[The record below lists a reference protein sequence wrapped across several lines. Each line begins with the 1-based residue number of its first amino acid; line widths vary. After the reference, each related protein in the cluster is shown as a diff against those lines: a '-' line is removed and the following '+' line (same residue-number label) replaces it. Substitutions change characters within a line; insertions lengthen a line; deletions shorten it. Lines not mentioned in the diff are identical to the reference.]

1 MAEPLLFLTELMG
14 MKVYDLKGRRLG
26 RVRDAGVVPRVD
38 PARVDRFLIG
48 GELNWWSVRHEQ
60 VSSITIDGI
69 YLHDDQVS
77 PYHDDE
83 YMLRIVRDLL
93 DQQIIDV
100 YGRKVVRVND
110 VTFEIRTTDGHD
122 ELHVHEVDIGVRSI
136 FRRLAQG
143 VLPPR
148 LIRRGM
154 ARISPNSI
162 RWEMCNI
169 LEADPQRRLRLNISH
184 KALEELHPA
193 DLADI
198 VEDLSPEDREAI
210 FESIDS
216 EVAADALSEVEDPK
230 IQANIL
236 ESLEADRAA
245 DIIEEME
252 PAEAADVLEELED
265 ETSDAILGEMEPAE
279 KTEVEDALELH
290 EDSAGRLM
298 NSEFIALP
306 VTATVRDAL
315 KAIRD
320 NPDLVDSLTM
330 LFLEDENGL
339 FVGALP
345 VARLVLADTA
355 ARLGSLAADD
365 VVSVPV
371 GEHAG
376 RAIEIVDKYNLMALA
391 VVDESGKLVGTIT
404 ADDVI
409 SELRQE

>member
-1 MAEPLLFLTELMG
+1 MSDTLLFLTELMG
-14 MKVYDLKGRRLG
+14 MKVYDLKGRRVG
-26 RVRDAGVVPRVD
+26 RIRDAGLVPRVD

-48 GELNWWSVRHEQ
+48 GELNWWSVRHDQ

-69 YLHDDQVS
+69 FLRDEQVT

-100 YGRKVVRVND
+100 HGRKVVRVND
-110 VTFEIRTTDGHD
+110 VTFEVRKVNGTE
-122 ELHVHEVDIGVRSI
+122 ELCVREVDIGMRSI

-148 LIRRGM
+148 IIRRLM
-154 ARISPNSI
+154 VRVAPNSI

-169 LEADPQRRLRLNISH
+169 VEADPQRRLRLNITH
-184 KALEELHPA
+184 TALEGLHPA

-216 EVAADALSEVEDPK
+216 EVAAETLAEVEDPK
-230 IQANIL
+230 IQASIL

-245 DIIEEME
+245 DIVEEME
-252 PAEAADVLEELED
+252 PAEAADVLEELEE
-265 ETSDAILGEMEPAE
+265 ETSDAILEEMEPEE
-279 KTEVEDALELH
+279 KTEVEEALELH

-298 NSEFIALP
+298 TSAFVAVP
-306 VTATVRDAL
+306 ASATVADAL
-315 KAIRD
+315 GAIRE
-320 NPDLVDSLTM
+320 NPDLVDTLTT
-330 LFLEDENGL
+330 LFLEDAGGRL
-339 FVGALP
+339 CGAVPL
-345 VARLVLADTA
+345 ARLVLADPSA
-355 ARLGSLAADD
+355 AVGSLAADEL
-365 VVSVPV
+365 VSVPI
-371 GEHAG
+371 GERSDRVVAV
-376 RAIEIVDKYNLMALA
+376 VDKYNLMALP
-391 VVDESGKLVGTIT
+391 VVDEAGRLVGTVT
-404 ADDVI
+404 ADDII

>member
-1 MAEPLLFLTELMG
+1 MADTLLFLTELMG
-14 MKVYDLKGRRLG
+14 MRVYDLKGRRIG

-69 YLHDDQVS
+69 YLHDEQVT

-83 YMLRIVRDLL
+83 YMLRIARDLL

-100 YGRKVVRVND
+100 HGRKVVRVND
-110 VTFEIRTTDGHD
+110 VTFEVRKTNAHE
-122 ELHVHEVDIGVRSI
+122 ELHVREVDIGMRSI

-148 LIRRGM
+148 LIRRTM
-154 ARISPNSI
+154 SRIAPNSI
-162 RWEMCNI
+162 SWEFCNI
-169 LEADPQRRLRLNISH
+169 VEADPQRRLRLNITH
-184 KALEELHPA
+184 TALEELHPA

-216 EVAADALSEVEDPK
+216 EVAADTLAEVEDPK

-236 ESLEADRAA
+236 ESLEAERAA
-245 DIIEEME
+245 DIVEEMD
-252 PAEAADVLEELED
+252 PAEAADVLEELEE
-265 ETSDAILGEMEPAE
+265 ETSDAILEEMEPEE
-279 KTEVEDALELH
+279 KTDVEEALELH

-298 NSEFIALP
+298 NSELIALP
-306 VTATVRDAL
+306 NTATVEDAMQ
-315 KAIRD
+315 AIRD
-320 NPDLVDSLTM
+320 NPDLVDSLTT
-330 LFLEDENGL
+330 LYLEAPDGRL
-339 FVGALP
+339 CGVVP
-345 VARLVLADTA
+345 VARLVLAGPGTPLA
-355 ARLGSLAADD
+355 SLGLDEWI
-365 VVSVPV
+365 SVPIA
-371 GEHAG
+371 EHAD
-376 RAIEIVDKYNLMALA
+376 RVIETVDKYNLMALP
-391 VVDESGKLVGTIT
+391 VVDDDGRLVGTVT

-409 SELRQE
+409 TELRQE

>member
-1 MAEPLLFLTELMG
+1 MADPLLFLTELMG

-69 YLHDDQVS
+69 YLRDEHVS

-100 YGRKVVRVND
+100 HGRKVVRVND
-110 VTFEIRTTDGHD
+110 VTFEIRKVDGHE

-162 RWEMCNI
+162 RWDMCNI

-184 KALEELHPA
+184 KALEGLHPA

-198 VEDLSPEDREAI
+198 VEDLSPDDREAI

-245 DIIEEME
+245 DIVEEME
-252 PAEAADVLEELED
+252 PGEAADVLEELED
-265 ETSDAILGEMEPAE
+265 ATSDAILEEMEPAE
-279 KTEVEDALELH
+279 KTEVEEALELH

-298 NSEFIALP
+298 NSEFVALP
-306 VTATVRDAL
+306 ATATVGDAL
-315 KAIRD
+315 RAIRD
-320 NPDLVDSLTM
+320 NPDLVDSLTT
-330 LFLEDENGL
+330 LFLEDEQGL
-339 FVGALP
+339 FAGALP
-345 VARLVLADTA
+345 VARLVLADPATV
-355 ARLGSLAADD
+355 LGSLASDD
-365 VVSVPV
+365 IVSVPM
-371 GEHAG
+371 GEQAD

-391 VVDESGKLVGTIT
+391 VVDSSVR
-404 ADDVI
+404 
-409 SELRQE
+409 LRPTMSFPNCGRSK

>member
-1 MAEPLLFLTELMG
+1 MANTLLFLTELMG
-14 MKVYDLKGRRLG
+14 MKVYDLKGRRIG

-38 PARVDRFLIG
+38 PSRVDRFLIG

-60 VSSITIDGI
+60 VSAITIDGI
-69 YLHDDQVS
+69 YLHDEQVT

-100 YGRKVVRVND
+100 HGRKVVRVND
-110 VTFEIRTTDGHD
+110 VTFEVRRRNDHE
-122 ELHVHEVDIGVRSI
+122 ELCVHEVDIGVRSI
-136 FRRLAQG
+136 FRRLVQG

-148 LIRRGM
+148 LIRRLM
-154 ARISPNSI
+154 APIAPNSI
-162 RWEMCNI
+162 RWEVCNI
-169 LEADPQRRLRLNISH
+169 VEADPQRRLRLNISH

-198 VEDLSPEDREAI
+198 VEELSPQDREAI

-216 EVAADALSEVEDPK
+216 EVAADTLTEVEDPK

-245 DIIEEME
+245 DIVEEMD

-265 ETSDAILGEMEPAE
+265 ETSEAILDEMQPAE
-279 KTEVEDALELH
+279 KNEVEEALELH

-298 NSEFIALP
+298 NSDFISLLE
-306 VTATVRDAL
+306 TATVADAL
-315 KAIRD
+315 ASIRA
-320 NPDLVDSLTM
+320 NPDLVDTLTT
-330 LFLEDENGL
+330 LFLENSDGVL
-339 FVGALP
+339 TGTVP
-345 VARLVLADTA
+345 VARLVLAESSMTVS
-355 ARLGSLAADD
+355 SLANDEL
-365 VVSVPV
+365 VSVEIT
-371 GEHAG
+371 EHAD
-376 RAIEIVDKYNLMALA
+376 RVVEVVDKYNLMALP
-391 VVDESGKLVGTIT
+391 VVDEAGILVGTIT
-404 ADDVI
+404 ADDII

>member
-1 MAEPLLFLTELMG
+1 MPETLLFLTELMG
-14 MKVYDLKGRRLG
+14 MKVYDLKGRRVG
-26 RVRDAGVVPRVD
+26 RVRDAGVVPRLD
-38 PARVDRFLIG
+38 AARVDRFLIG

-60 VSSITIDGI
+60 VSAITVDGI
-69 YLHDDQVS
+69 YLHDEQVT

-100 YGRKVVRVND
+100 HGRKVVRVND
-110 VTFEIRTTDGHD
+110 VTFEIRKTNAHA
-122 ELHVHEVDIGVRSI
+122 ELCVREVDIGMRSI

-148 LIRRGM
+148 LIRRMM
-154 ARISPNSI
+154 ARIAPNSI
-162 RWEMCNI
+162 RWEFCNI
-169 LEADPQRRLRLNISH
+169 VEADPQRRLRLNITH
-184 KALEELHPA
+184 TALEELHPA

-216 EVAADALSEVEDPK
+216 EVAADALAEVEDPK

-245 DIIEEME
+245 DIVEEMD

-265 ETSDAILGEMEPAE
+265 ETSEAILDEMEPEE
-279 KTEVEDALELH
+279 KGEVEEALELH
-290 EDSAGRLM
+290 EDSAGRFM
-298 NSEFIALP
+298 SSEFIAVP
-306 VTATVRDAL
+306 ASASVSDAL
-315 KAIRD
+315 RAIRE
-320 NPDLVDSLTM
+320 NPDLVDTLTT
-330 LFLEDENGL
+330 LFLEDSDGVL
-339 FVGALP
+339 CGAVP
-345 VARLVLADTA
+345 VARLVLAEPGA
-355 ARLGSLAADD
+355 PLADLVVD
-365 VVSVPV
+365 ELVSVPIN
-371 GEHAG
+371 EHAD
-376 RAIEIVDKYNLMALA
+376 RVVEIVDKYNLMALA
-391 VVDESGKLVGTIT
+391 VVDSAGRLVGAIT

>member
-1 MAEPLLFLTELMG
+1 MADPLLFLTELMG
-14 MKVYDLKGRRLG
+14 MKVYDLKGRRIG

-69 YLHDDQVS
+69 YLHDEQVS

-110 VTFEIRTTDGHD
+110 VTFEIRKVNGHE
-122 ELHVHEVDIGVRSI
+122 ELHVHEVDVGVRSI

-154 ARISPNSI
+154 TRISPNSI
-162 RWEMCNI
+162 RWDMCNI

-184 KALEELHPA
+184 KALEGLHPA

-216 EVAADALSEVEDPK
+216 EVAADALSEVEDPR

-245 DIIEEME
+245 DIVEEME
-252 PAEAADVLEELED
+252 PAEAADVLAELED
-265 ETSDAILGEMEPAE
+265 ETSDAILEEMEPDE
-279 KTEVEDALELH
+279 KIEVEEALELH

-306 VTATVRDAL
+306 ATATVGDAL
-315 KAIRD
+315 RAIRD

-330 LFLEDENGL
+330 LFLEDEKGL
-339 FVGALP
+339 FAGGLP
-345 VARLVLADTA
+345 VARLVLADNAT
-355 ARLGSLAADD
+355 RLGSLAVDD
-365 VVSVPV
+365 IVSVPV
-371 GEHAG
+371 AERSD

>member
-1 MAEPLLFLTELMG
+1 MPETLLFLTELMG
-14 MKVYDLKGRRLG
+14 MKVYDLKGRRVG
-26 RVRDAGVVPRVD
+26 RVRDAGVVPRID
-38 PARVDRFLIG
+38 AARVDRFLIG

-60 VSSITIDGI
+60 VSAITVDGI
-69 YLHDDQVS
+69 YLRDEQVT

-100 YGRKVVRVND
+100 HGRKVVRVND
-110 VTFEIRTTDGHD
+110 VTFEIRRTNAHA
-122 ELHVHEVDIGVRSI
+122 ELCVREVDIGMRSI

-148 LIRRGM
+148 LIRRMM
-154 ARISPNSI
+154 ARIAPNSI
-162 RWEMCNI
+162 RWEFCNI
-169 LEADPQRRLRLNISH
+169 VEADPQRRLRLNITH
-184 KALEELHPA
+184 TALEELHPA

-216 EVAADALSEVEDPK
+216 EVAADALAEVEDPK

-245 DIIEEME
+245 DIVEEMD

-265 ETSDAILGEMEPAE
+265 ETSEAILDEMELEE
-279 KTEVEDALELH
+279 KTDVEEALELH

-298 NSEFIALP
+298 NSEFISVPA
-306 VTATVRDAL
+306 TASVADAL
-315 KAIRD
+315 RAIRD
-320 NPDLVDSLTM
+320 NPDMVDTLTT
-330 LFLEDENGL
+330 LFLEDAQGVL
-339 FVGALP
+339 CGAVP
-345 VARLVLADTA
+345 VARLVLAEPGA
-355 ARLGSLAADD
+355 PLADLVVD
-365 VVSVPV
+365 EFVSVPIH
-371 GEHAG
+371 EHAD
-376 RAIEIVDKYNLMALA
+376 RVVEIVDKYNLMALA
-391 VVDESGKLVGTIT
+391 VVDSAGRLVGAIT

>member
-1 MAEPLLFLTELMG
+1 MADTLLFLTELMG
-14 MKVYDLKGRRLG
+14 MRVYDLKGRRIG

-38 PARVDRFLIG
+38 AARVDRFLIG

-60 VSSITIDGI
+60 VASITIDGI
-69 YLHDDQVS
+69 YLRDEQVT

-100 YGRKVVRVND
+100 HGRKVVRVND
-110 VTFEIRTTDGHD
+110 VTFEVRKASTHE
-122 ELHVHEVDIGVRSI
+122 ELLVREVDIGMRSI

-148 LIRRGM
+148 LIRRLM
-154 ARISPNSI
+154 SRIAPNSI
-162 RWEMCNI
+162 RWEFCNI
-169 LEADPQRRLRLNISH
+169 VESDPQRRLRLNITH
-184 KALEELHPA
+184 TALEELHPA

-216 EVAADALSEVEDPK
+216 EVAADALAEVEDPR

-236 ESLEADRAA
+236 ESLEAERAA
-245 DIIEEME
+245 DIVEEMD
-252 PAEAADVLEELED
+252 PAEAADVLEELEE
-265 ETSDAILGEMEPAE
+265 ETSDAILEEMEPEE
-279 KTEVEDALELH
+279 KTDVEEALELH

-306 VTATVRDAL
+306 DTATVEDAMR
-315 KAIRD
+315 AIRD
-320 NPDLVDSLTM
+320 NPDMVDSLTT
-330 LFLEDENGL
+330 LYLEGKDGRL
-339 FVGALP
+339 TGVVP
-345 VARLVLADTA
+345 VARLVLAPAGT
-355 ARLGSLAADD
+355 LLASVGLDEWI
-365 VVSVPV
+365 SVPIA
-371 GEHAG
+371 EHAD
-376 RAIEIVDKYNLMALA
+376 RVIETVDKYNLMALP
-391 VVDESGKLVGTIT
+391 VVDDEGRLVGTVT

-409 SELRQE
+409 TELRQE

>member
-1 MAEPLLFLTELMG
+1 MADPLLFLTELMG

-38 PARVDRFLIG
+38 FARVDRFLIG

-60 VSSITIDGI
+60 VSTITIDGI
-69 YLHDDQVS
+69 WLHDDQVS

-100 YGRKVVRVND
+100 HGRKVVRVND
-110 VTFEIRTTDGHD
+110 VTFEIRKVNGHD

-162 RWEMCNI
+162 RWDMCNI

-198 VEDLSPEDREAI
+198 VEDLSPKDREAI

-236 ESLEADRAA
+236 ESLEAERAA

-252 PAEAADVLEELED
+252 PAEAADVLDELEE
-265 ETSDAILGEMEPAE
+265 ETSDAILEEMEPAE

-298 NSEFIALP
+298 NSEFVALP
-306 VTATVRDAL
+306 ATATVGDAL

-330 LFLEDENGL
+330 LFLEDERGL
-339 FVGALP
+339 FAGALP
-345 VARLVLADTA
+345 VARLVLADNATV
-355 ARLGSLAADD
+355 LATLAVDD
-365 VVSVPV
+365 IVSVPI
-371 GEHAG
+371 GERSD

-391 VVDESGKLVGTIT
+391 VVDKSGKLVGTIT

>member
-1 MAEPLLFLTELMG
+1 MPETLLFLTELMG
-14 MKVYDLKGRRLG
+14 MKVYDLKGRRVG

-38 PARVDRFLIG
+38 AARVDRFLIG

-60 VSSITIDGI
+60 VSAITVDGI
-69 YLHDDQVS
+69 YLRDEQVT

-100 YGRKVVRVND
+100 HGRKVVRVND
-110 VTFEIRTTDGHD
+110 VTFEVRRTNAHA
-122 ELHVHEVDIGVRSI
+122 ELCVREVDIGMRSI

-148 LIRRGM
+148 LIRRMM
-154 ARISPNSI
+154 APIAPNSI
-162 RWEMCNI
+162 RWEFCNI
-169 LEADPQRRLRLNISH
+169 VEADPQRRLRLNITH
-184 KALEELHPA
+184 TALEELHPA

-216 EVAADALSEVEDPK
+216 EVAADALAEVEDPK

-245 DIIEEME
+245 DIVEEMD

-265 ETSDAILGEMEPAE
+265 ETSEAILGEMELEE
-279 KTEVEDALELH
+279 KTEVEEALELH

-298 NSEFIALP
+298 NSAFIAVP
-306 VTATVRDAL
+306 ASASVTDAL
-315 KAIRD
+315 RAIRE
-320 NPDLVDSLTM
+320 NPDLVDTLTT
-330 LFLEDENGL
+330 LFLEDPHGVL
-339 FVGALP
+339 CGAVP
-345 VARLVLADTA
+345 VARLVLAEPGVP
-355 ARLGSLAADD
+355 LGDLVVDEL
-365 VVSVPV
+365 VSVPI
-371 GEHAG
+371 GEHAD
-376 RAIEIVDKYNLMALA
+376 RVVAIVDKYSLMALP
-391 VVDESGKLVGTIT
+391 VVDDAGKLVGAIT

-409 SELRQE
+409 SALRQE

>member
-1 MAEPLLFLTELMG
+1 MPETLLFLTELMG
-14 MKVYDLKGRRLG
+14 MKVYDLKGRRVG

-38 PARVDRFLIG
+38 AARVDRFLIG

-60 VSSITIDGI
+60 VSAITVDGI
-69 YLHDDQVS
+69 YLRDEQVT

-100 YGRKVVRVND
+100 HGRKVVRVND
-110 VTFEIRTTDGHD
+110 VTFEVRRTNAHA
-122 ELHVHEVDIGVRSI
+122 ELCVREVDIGMRSI

-148 LIRRGM
+148 LIRRMM
-154 ARISPNSI
+154 APIAPNSI
-162 RWEMCNI
+162 RWEFCNI
-169 LEADPQRRLRLNISH
+169 VEADPQRRLRLNITH
-184 KALEELHPA
+184 TALEELHPA

-216 EVAADALSEVEDPK
+216 EVAADALAEVEDPK

-236 ESLEADRAA
+236 ESVVAVRAA
-245 DIIEEME
+245 DFVVEMD

-265 ETSDAILGEMEPAE
+265 ETSEAILGEMELEE
-279 KTEVEDALELH
+279 KTEVEEALELH

-298 NSEFIALP
+298 NSEFIAVP
-306 VTATVRDAL
+306 ASASVTDAL
-315 KAIRD
+315 RAIRE
-320 NPDLVDSLTM
+320 NPDLVDTLTT
-330 LFLEDENGL
+330 LFLEDPYGVL
-339 FVGALP
+339 CGAVP
-345 VARLVLADTA
+345 VARLVLAEPGVP
-355 ARLGSLAADD
+355 LGDLVVDEL
-365 VVSVPV
+365 VSVPI
-371 GEHAG
+371 GEHAD
-376 RAIEIVDKYNLMALA
+376 RVVALVDKYSLMALP
-391 VVDESGKLVGTIT
+391 VVDDAGKLVGAIT

-409 SELRQE
+409 SALRQE

>member
-1 MAEPLLFLTELMG
+1 MANTLLFLTELMG
-14 MKVYDLKGRRLG
+14 MKVYDLKGRRIG

-38 PARVDRFLIG
+38 PSRVDRFLIG

-60 VSSITIDGI
+60 VSAITIDGI
-69 YLHDDQVS
+69 YLHDEQVT

-100 YGRKVVRVND
+100 HGRKVVRVND
-110 VTFEIRTTDGHD
+110 VTFEVRRRNDHE
-122 ELHVHEVDIGVRSI
+122 ELCVHEVDIGVRSI
-136 FRRLAQG
+136 FRRLVQG

-148 LIRRGM
+148 LIRRLM
-154 ARISPNSI
+154 APIAPNSI
-162 RWEMCNI
+162 RWEVCNI
-169 LEADPQRRLRLNISH
+169 VEADPQRRLRLNISH

-198 VEDLSPEDREAI
+198 VEELSPQDREAI

-216 EVAADALSEVEDPK
+216 EVAADTLTEVEDPK

-245 DIIEEME
+245 DIVEEMD

-265 ETSDAILGEMEPAE
+265 ETSEAILDEMEPAE
-279 KTEVEDALELH
+279 KNEVEEALELH

-298 NSEFIALP
+298 NSDFISLLE
-306 VTATVRDAL
+306 TATVADAL
-315 KAIRD
+315 ASIRA
-320 NPDLVDSLTM
+320 NPDLVDTLTT
-330 LFLEDENGL
+330 LFLENSDGVL
-339 FVGALP
+339 TGTVP
-345 VARLVLADTA
+345 VARLVLAESSMTVS
-355 ARLGSLAADD
+355 SLANDEL
-365 VVSVPV
+365 VSVEIA
-371 GEHAG
+371 EHAD
-376 RAIEIVDKYNLMALA
+376 RVVEVVDKYNLMALP
-391 VVDESGKLVGTIT
+391 VVDEAGILVGTIT
-404 ADDVI
+404 ADDII

>member
-1 MAEPLLFLTELMG
+1 MPETLLFLTELMG
-14 MKVYDLKGRRLG
+14 MKVYDLKGRRVG

-38 PARVDRFLIG
+38 AARVDRFLIG

-60 VSSITIDGI
+60 VSAITVDGI
-69 YLHDDQVS
+69 YLRDEQVT

-100 YGRKVVRVND
+100 HGRKVVRVND
-110 VTFEIRTTDGHD
+110 VTFEVRRTNAHA
-122 ELHVHEVDIGVRSI
+122 ELCVREVDIGMRSI

-148 LIRRGM
+148 LIRRMM
-154 ARISPNSI
+154 APIAPNSI
-162 RWEMCNI
+162 RWEFCNI
-169 LEADPQRRLRLNISH
+169 VEADPQRRLRLNITH
-184 KALEELHPA
+184 TALEELHPA

-216 EVAADALSEVEDPK
+216 EVAADALAEVEDPK

-245 DIIEEME
+245 DIVEEMD

-265 ETSDAILGEMEPAE
+265 ETSEAILGEMELEE
-279 KTEVEDALELH
+279 KTEVEEALELH

-298 NSEFIALP
+298 NSEFIA
-306 VTATVRDAL
+306 VAASASVADAL
-315 KAIRD
+315 RAIHE
-320 NPDLVDSLTM
+320 NPDLVDTLTT
-330 LFLEDENGL
+330 LFLEDPYGVL
-339 FVGALP
+339 CGAVP
-345 VARLVLADTA
+345 VARLVLAEPGVP
-355 ARLGSLAADD
+355 LGDLVVDEL
-365 VVSVPV
+365 VSVPI
-371 GEHAG
+371 GEHTDRVVA
-376 RAIEIVDKYNLMALA
+376 IVDKYSLMALP
-391 VVDESGKLVGTIT
+391 VVDDAGKLVGAIT

-409 SELRQE
+409 SALRQE

>member
-1 MAEPLLFLTELMG
+1 MADPLLFLTELMG

-69 YLHDDQVS
+69 YLRDEHVS

-100 YGRKVVRVND
+100 HGRKVVRVND
-110 VTFEIRTTDGHD
+110 VTFEIRKVDGHE

-162 RWEMCNI
+162 RWDMCNI

-184 KALEELHPA
+184 KALEGLHPA

-198 VEDLSPEDREAI
+198 VEDLSPDDREAI

-245 DIIEEME
+245 DIVEEME
-252 PAEAADVLEELED
+252 PGEAADVLEELED
-265 ETSDAILGEMEPAE
+265 ATSDAILEEMEPAE
-279 KTEVEDALELH
+279 KTEVEEALELH

-298 NSEFIALP
+298 NSEFVALP
-306 VTATVRDAL
+306 ATATVGDAL
-315 KAIRD
+315 RAIRD
-320 NPDLVDSLTM
+320 NPDLVDSLTT
-330 LFLEDENGL
+330 LFLEDEQGL
-339 FVGALP
+339 FAGALP
-345 VARLVLADTA
+345 VARLVLADPATV
-355 ARLGSLAADD
+355 LGSLASDD
-365 VVSVPV
+365 IVSVPM
-371 GEHAG
+371 GEQAD

>member
-1 MAEPLLFLTELMG
+1 MADPLLFLTELMG
-14 MKVYDLKGRRLG
+14 MKVYDLKGRRIG

-69 YLHDDQVS
+69 YLHDEQVS

-110 VTFEIRTTDGHD
+110 VTFEIRKVNGHE
-122 ELHVHEVDIGVRSI
+122 ELHVLEVDIGVRSI

-162 RWEMCNI
+162 RWDMCNI

-184 KALEELHPA
+184 KALEDLHPA

-216 EVAADALSEVEDPK
+216 EAAADALSEVEDPR

-265 ETSDAILGEMEPAE
+265 ETSEAILEEMEPAE

-306 VTATVRDAL
+306 ATASVGDAL

-330 LFLEDENGL
+330 LFLEDEKGL
-339 FVGALP
+339 FAGGLP
-345 VARLVLADTA
+345 VARLVLADHATV
-355 ARLGSLAADD
+355 LGSLAADD
-365 VVSVPV
+365 IVSVPIA
-371 GEHAG
+371 ERSD

>member
-1 MAEPLLFLTELMG
+1 MADPLLFLTELMG

-69 YLHDDQVS
+69 YLRDDQVS

-100 YGRKVVRVND
+100 HGRKVVRVND
-110 VTFEIRTTDGHD
+110 VTFEIRKVDEHE

-154 ARISPNSI
+154 SRISPKSI
-162 RWEMCNI
+162 RWDMCNI

-198 VEDLSPEDREAI
+198 VEDLSPDDREAI

-236 ESLEADRAA
+236 ESLEAERAA
-245 DIIEEME
+245 DIVEEME
-252 PAEAADVLEELED
+252 PGEAADVLEELED
-265 ETSDAILGEMEPAE
+265 ATSDAILEEMEPAE
-279 KTEVEDALELH
+279 KTEVEEALELH

-298 NSEFIALP
+298 NSEFVALP
-306 VTATVRDAL
+306 ATATVADAL

-320 NPDLVDSLTM
+320 NPDLVDSLTT
-330 LFLEDENGL
+330 LFLEDEHGL
-339 FVGALP
+339 FAGALP
-345 VARLVLADTA
+345 VARLVLADA
-355 ARLGSLAADD
+355 ATVLRSLAVDD
-365 VVSVPV
+365 IVSVPM
-371 GEHAG
+371 GEQAE
-376 RAIEIVDKYNLMALA
+376 RAIEIVDKYNLLALA
-391 VVDESGKLVGTIT
+391 VVDESGKLVGAIT